1 MPLRTHRRCD
11 DPMFSVANR
20 IAYAGQMVQGR
31 VDESGQPTPWEFS
44 CNLGESAWFDV
55 RSSRVSHPVSEDEI
69 ACLLDCL
76 AQLQRERSGKTKV
89 YVISPFRKVAQACGI
104 RARRFGGIECGTV
117 HTFQGKEA
125 HIVFLVLGTAPGQ
138 AGSGARSW
146 AASKPNLLNVAVTRA
161 QCRLY
166 VIGDASQWGGLD
178 YFRELLGALPGKSS
192 EAAQDRSTVEDAIF
206 ALVDDQESISEM

>member
-11 DPMFSVANR
+11 DPMFSVANH

-31 VDESGQPTPWEFS
+31 VDESGKPTPQDFS
-44 CNLGESAWFDV
+44 CSLGESAWFDV
-55 RSSRVSHPVSEDEI
+55 RSSRVNHPVSEDEI

-76 AQLQRERSGKTKV
+76 AQLQREKSGKTKV
-89 YVISPFRKVAQACGI
+89 YVISPFRKIAQACRKRVSDAG
-104 RARRFGGIECGTV
+104 FGGIECGTV

-125 HIVFLVLGTAPGQ
+125 HIVFLVLGTAQGQ

-166 VIGDASQWGGLD
+166 VIGDVTQWGQLN
-178 YFRELLGALPGKSS
+178 YFWNLLYQLPKRSV
-192 EAAQDRSTVEDAIF
+192 EAARENGDC
-206 ALVDDQESISEM
+206 QESWSRHVDIKS